1 MTPNRLEAFSDGV
14 FAVAITFLVFNLKS
28 PVVDH
33 GSLWK
38 ALGDEWPFFASYAV
52 SFFIIGIIWVNHH
65 GIFQQIAHVDRALM
79 FLNLLLLMFVVLIP
93 FSTALLA
100 QYIQGGSNSH
110 TAAAFYSL
118 TMTGMSFSFGIIWT
132 YAVFHPRLLKSHVD
146 ARLARASLPRFT
158 IGSFIY
164 IGTVAVAFVDAI
176 LCLAVHA
183 AIALYYVFDRTAGTD
198 NPAESDKETP

>member
-1 MTPNRLEAFSDGV
+1 VTTSRLEAFSDGV
-14 FAVAITFLVFNLKS
+14 FAVAITFLVFNLKT

-52 SFFIIGIIWVNHH
+52 SFLVIGIIWVNHH
-65 GIFQQIAHVDRALM
+65 AIFHQIAHLDRPLM

-100 QYIQGGSNSH
+100 QYIQAGSNSH
-110 TAAAFYSL
+110 AAAAVYSL
-118 TMTGMSFSFGIIWT
+118 TMTGMSFAFGFIWA
-132 YAVFHPRLLKSHVD
+132 YAVFHPQLLKPHVD
-146 ARLARASLPRFT
+146 HRFARASLPRFT

-164 IGTVAVAFVDAI
+164 IGTVVVAFISAV
-176 LCLAVHA
+176 LCLAIHA
-183 AIALYYVFDRTAGTD
+183 VIALYYVFDRTTGAD
-198 NPAESDKETP
+198 QFAESPKEIQ